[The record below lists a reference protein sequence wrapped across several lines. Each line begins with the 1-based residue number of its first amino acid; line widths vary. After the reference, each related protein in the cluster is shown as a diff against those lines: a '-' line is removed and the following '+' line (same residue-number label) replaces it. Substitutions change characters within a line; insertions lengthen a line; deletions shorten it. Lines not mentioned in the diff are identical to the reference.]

1 MDDDIF
7 MEFLKEAMQD
17 FAPSDFYID
26 TAAAAP
32 NFITGE
38 GYLTLAE
45 LREELE
51 FTGSDVELLQEAG
64 SLIATKILLQNK

>member
-1 MDDDIF
+1 MDDEIF

-17 FAPSDFYID
+17 FVPTDFYID

-38 GYLTLAE
+38 GYLTLQE
-45 LREELE
+45 LREQLDFE
-51 FTGSDVELLQEAG
+51 GSDVQLLQEAG
-64 SLIATKILLQNK
+64 PLIAAKILGDEE